1 MHSRRHFT
9 TILLGALAASSAPL
23 WAHEAH
29 AGSDAQQI
37 SHVLKRQF
45 DRPDA
50 PLSVAPVVVVGDAA
64 VAGWSQQ
71 GKGGRALLRKEKGG
85 WSIHVCAGKGLTQTD
100 VLEMSGLPKAQAAD
114 MARQVAKAEGALTA
128 QQRALFD
135 SFEGVLKV
143 GGEGAAPHGH
153 GQHAAPAAPAHKH

>member
-1 MHSRRHFT
+1 MHTRRLVMT
-9 TILLGALAASSAPL
+9 VLLGSLSLSASQL
-23 WAHEAH
+23 WAHDAH
-29 AGSDAQQI
+29 GGPDEQQI
-37 SHVLKRQF
+37 THVMKRQF
-45 DRPDA
+45 DKPEA

-64 VAGWSQQ
+64 VAGWTQQ
-71 GKGGRALLRKEKGG
+71 GKGGRALLRKEKAG

-100 VLEMSGLPKAQAAD
+100 VLEMSGLPKTQAAD
-114 MARQVAKAEGALTA
+114 MARLVARAEAALTA

>member
-1 MHSRRHFT
+1 MHSRRLVAAG
-9 TILLGALAASSAPL
+9 LLSSLLLSAPYL
-23 WAHEAH
+23 WAHEAQ
-29 AGSDAQQI
+29 AGPDAQQI
-37 SHVLKRQF
+37 THAMKRQF

-71 GKGGRALLRKEKGG
+71 GKGGRALLRKEKAG
-85 WSIHVCAGKGLTQTD
+85 WSIHVCAGKGLTQAD
-100 VLEMSGLPKAQAAD
+100 VLEMSGLPKAQAAE
-114 MARQVAKAEGALTA
+114 MTRAVAKAEGGLTA
-128 QQRALFD
+128 AQRALFD

-143 GGEGAAPHGH
+143 SGEGASSHGH

>member
-1 MHSRRHFT
+1 MTSRRLFAA
-9 TILLGALAASSAPL
+9 IFLAVLSAAAPSV

-29 AGSDAQQI
+29 AGPDAQQI
-37 SHVLKRQF
+37 THAMKRQF

-50 PLSVAPVVVVGDAA
+50 PLSVMPVVVVGDAA

-71 GKGGRALLRKEKGG
+71 GKGGRALLRKEKAG
-85 WSIHVCAGKGLTQTD
+85 WSIHVCAGKALTQTD
-100 VLEMSGLPKAQAAD
+100 VLEMSGLPKAQAAE
-114 MARQVAKAEGALTA
+114 MTRAVAKAESGLTSA
-128 QQRALFD
+128 QRSLFD

-143 GGEGAAPHGH
+143 NGEGAAAHGH

>member
-29 AGSDAQQI
+29 GGPDEQQI
-37 SHVLKRQF
+37 AHAMKRQF
-45 DRPDA
+45 DKPEA

-71 GKGGRALLRKEKGG
+71 GRGGRALLRKEKAG

-114 MARQVAKAEGALTA
+114 LARLVAKAEGALTA